1 MKRSSTSRSQRPDLL
16 DRPPVTAREIGAGR
30 GFPVIDPVGQLREL
44 ADLHHRGLLS
54 SDEYQQQKCKVL
66 DL

>member
-1 MKRSSTSRSQRPDLL
+1 MRWSTSRSQRPDLL
-16 DRPPVTAREIGAGR
+16 DRPPTAAREPGR
-30 GFPVIDPVGQLREL
+30 GWAPLVIDPVRQLREL

-54 SDEYQQQKCKVL
+54 RDEYQQQKSKVL